1 MHIFADQISKM
12 SLSNMNLRIELS
24 QKAAENETVDVGTLI
39 IPVGQANNFV
49 NALASGLKQMEAQ
62 IKAKTEQRQNNR
74 QS

>member
-24 QKAAENETVDVGTLI
+24 QKAAENETVEVGTLI

-49 NALASGLKQMEAQ
+49 NALSNGLKQMEEQ
-62 IKAKTEQRQNNR
+62 IKAKTEQMQNNKK
-74 QS
+74 S

>member
-39 IPVGQANNFV
+39 IPVSQANNFV
-49 NALASGLKQMEAQ
+49 NALSNGLKQMEEQ
-62 IKAKTEQRQNNR
+62 IKAKTEQIQN
-74 QS
+74 SKKS